1 MVQKKTVHRPRGR
14 PRAYDPDT
22 ALARVTEAFWDAG
35 YSATSLDDLS
45 GAAGMNRP
53 SLYGAFGNK
62 RALYLATLERY
73 REMGRNAMRE
83 ELSYE
88 LPLADALRR
97 VYARAIAIYTEGDS
111 GARGCFLIGTAATEA
126 VLDKRIRR
134 EFADGLHELD
144 EQLEARFQYALGH
157 GELQSSLGAGDLARL
172 ACGIMNS
179 LALRARAGD
188 PRMVLEATAEAGVR
202 LICGLA

>member
-1 MVQKKTVHRPRGR
+1 MVQKKSVRRPRGR
-14 PRAYDPDT
+14 PRAYDPDQALTQVT
-22 ALARVTEAFWDAG
+22 AAFWDAG
-35 YSATSLDDLS
+35 YSGASLEDLTD
-45 GAAGMNRP
+45 AAGMNRP

-62 RALYLATLERY
+62 RELYLTTLGRY
-73 REMGRNAMRE
+73 REMGRSAMRE

-97 VYARAIAIYTEGDS
+97 VYARAIAIYTQGDS

-126 VLDKRIRR
+126 VLDKQIRR

-144 EQLEARFQYALGH
+144 AQLEARFRHALER
-157 GELQSSLGAGDLARL
+157 GELKSSLGAGDLARL

-188 PRMVLEATAEAGVR
+188 PRTVLEATAEAGVR
-202 LICGLA
+202 LLCAL